1 MPYRRLIT
9 LSVFCVALAIASSP
23 AGAVLVDVEVRAVV
37 TVVDDVGGV
46 LGGAIV
52 VDDDLVASLTYETSV
67 SDVFDADPTI
77 GLYGQPVPPGAFEV
91 EVAGFTLGT
100 SISTYSLIVYD
111 DSPVFGGHDVLSLL
125 QEAFS
130 YPFPG
135 IAGVTI
141 VSVTINMVD
150 ESSTAFSDD
159 GIPAGPP
166 SHLDFPNNRMLSING
181 CADTGLD
188 GNFCTSEKF
197 RIGAEIN
204 FVPEPATGAAAAL
217 LGLLVLRGGRERSV
231 RRR

>member
-1 MPYRRLIT
+1 M
-9 LSVFCVALAIASSP
+9 
-23 AGAVLVDVEVRAVV
+23 LVDVEVRAVV

-46 LGGAIV
+46 LGGAVV
-52 VDDDLVASLTYETSV
+52 VDDDLVASLTYETSA
-67 SDVFDADPTI
+67 SDIFDGDPTI
-77 GLYGQPVPPGAFEV
+77 GLYAQPVPPGAFEV

-100 SISTYSLIVYD
+100 SISTYNLTVYD
-111 DSPVFGGHDVLSLL
+111 DNLFFGGSDLLVWL

-141 VSVTINMVD
+141 VSVGITMVD

-159 GIPAGPP
+159 GIPAGLP
-166 SHLDFPNNRMLSING
+166 SHLDFPDSRMLSING

-204 FVPEPATGAAAAL
+204 FVPEPATSAAAAL

-231 RRR
+231 RRRQLPDGK